1 MSHRLRR
8 GLRTQPPTTQPPAAA
23 AWFDALPPIDPPGFE
38 NDHPGWCRRH
48 YAPAV
53 RLGGNQCGATMAL
66 VAQLMVLVRDQVTAR
81 GAQFTAAAYTE
92 FMDSNPE
99 FGAACCII
107 GDDRMYTIWANWLP
121 A

>member
-1 MSHRLRR
+1 MRLRR
-8 GLRTQPPTTQPPAAA
+8 GPRSHPAAAPRAAAA

-53 RLGGNQCGATMAL
+53 RLGGNQRGATMAL
-66 VAQLMVLVRDQVTAR
+66 GAQLMVLVREQVTAR
-81 GAQFTAAAYTE
+81 GAQFTAVTFTE
-92 FMDSNPE
+92 FVDSHPE
-99 FGAACCII
+99 FGAACCIL
-107 GDDRMYTIWANWLP
+107 GDDRMYTIWGNWLP